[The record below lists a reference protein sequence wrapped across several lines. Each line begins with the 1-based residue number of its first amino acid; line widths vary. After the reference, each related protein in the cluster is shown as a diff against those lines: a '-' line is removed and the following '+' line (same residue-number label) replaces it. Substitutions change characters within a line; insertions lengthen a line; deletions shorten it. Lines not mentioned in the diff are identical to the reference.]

1 MLIRLSKCRGTLEI
15 PPIGI
20 CKFVV
25 VRNLYFLLLF
35 TVLSSPC
42 FAQDEDY
49 YEVEKPRAP
58 IMSEPDLE
66 NLYRWGPKFG
76 IEAFGS
82 VGYSHFYTPSTISG
96 AFDEAIG
103 GLGYDAG
110 IGGRI
115 RIYHK
120 LAMAFGFQ
128 FSGRGYTTAF
138 PAFAEIDTGSGFNTG
153 IATLEIDV
161 EEKARITYLGFYI
174 KPVIEISRKFHLAV
188 LFRPSWQVS
197 YKGESRQ
204 TIVSGPPSFVG
215 STGILQDESSL
226 ELIEEQFELGIELA
240 YKWVVAPQLILKP
253 NIGINFATSGIF
265 RTGAEIPTPFGGWE
279 QNPSFMTLSVGV
291 IFETGLWLDE
301 PKR

>member
-1 MLIRLSKCRGTLEI
+1 M
-15 PPIGI
+15 
-20 CKFVV
+20 
-25 VRNLYFLLLF
+25 RNLYFLLLF

>member
-1 MLIRLSKCRGTLEI
+1 M
-15 PPIGI
+15 
-20 CKFVV
+20 
-25 VRNLYFLLLF
+25 RNLFFLLLF

>member
-1 MLIRLSKCRGTLEI
+1 LNNCKSHKVAERAQRKETRLKLDTVMLIRLSKCRGTLEI
-15 PPIGI
+15 PPNGI

-35 TVLSSPC
+35 TVLSSAV

-49 YEVEKPRAP
+49 YEAEKPRAP
-58 IMSEPDLE
+58 IMSEPDLD

-96 AFDEAIG
+96 AFDKATG
-103 GLGYDAG
+103 GFGYDAG

-128 FSGRGYTTAF
+128 FSGRGCTTAF
-138 PAFAEIDTGSGFNTG
+138 PAFAETD
-153 IATLEIDV
+153 
-161 EEKARITYLGFYI
+161 
-174 KPVIEISRKFHLAV
+174 
-188 LFRPSWQVS
+188 
-197 YKGESRQ
+197 
-204 TIVSGPPSFVG
+204 
-215 STGILQDESSL
+215 
-226 ELIEEQFELGIELA
+226 
-240 YKWVVAPQLILKP
+240 
-253 NIGINFATSGIF
+253 
-265 RTGAEIPTPFGGWE
+265 AEIPTPIRWMGTKPFLYDATRWR
-279 QNPSFMTLSVGV
+279 

>member
-1 MLIRLSKCRGTLEI
+1 M
-15 PPIGI
+15 
-20 CKFVV
+20 
-25 VRNLYFLLLF
+25 RNLYFLLLF

-174 KPVIEISRKFHLAV
+174 KPVIEISRKCHLAV